1 MEAKGCAKP
10 AVWKEARRFFYWALR
25 QKVVRSDYAKAI
37 QAASPSI
44 TRDDAKNLVLSLLP
58 PTIDIKDNRAVAEA
72 LETVDLEETLT
83 ELRDAEVS
91 RQVSSFI
98 QSNSRKAALN
108 GLISSAQ
115 SLTEEERALLRT
127 ALEHASAA

>member
-1 MEAKGCAKP
+1 MEAKGCAIP
-10 AVWKEARRFFYWALR
+10 TVWKEARRRFYWALR
-25 QKVVRSDYAKAI
+25 QKVIRSEYAKAI
-37 QAASPSI
+37 QDASPTI

-58 PTIDIKDNRAVAEA
+58 ATLNIKDHRAVAEA
-72 LETVDLEETLT
+72 LEAHDIEETVT

-98 QSNSRKAALN
+98 LSSSRKAALN
-108 GLISSAQ
+108 GLISAAQ
-115 SLTEEERALLRT
+115 ALTEEERALIRT